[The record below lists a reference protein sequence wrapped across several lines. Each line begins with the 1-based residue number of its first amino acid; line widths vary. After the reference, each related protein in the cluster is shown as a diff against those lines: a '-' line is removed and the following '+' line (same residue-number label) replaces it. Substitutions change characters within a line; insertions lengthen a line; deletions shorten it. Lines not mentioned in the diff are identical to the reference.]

1 WRAHSRGPQL
11 RRLRIPVVPDLRDRG
26 GRADRHR
33 AALRAD
39 AHAHRR
45 HGPRRRR
52 RPRDHRRDGS
62 EHRLG
67 VHRHVRRRRGARRDR
82 RHDRRRHPEH
92 PPRRAERGAAL
103 RAGRHH
109 HRRAR
114 QHRRRGHRQRA
125 DRTHR
130 RFREGLDP
138 GARLLHH
145 LPAHG
150 ARAGP
155 ATNRPVRKGGIM
167 SNRIVETRTVRT
179 FGAPRRGRTWF
190 LNIGLLAALL
200 VVAVALPYL
209 GVSSFVVTLTT
220 TIVIAATLASSVNCL
235 AGPGGMV
242 SLGHAGI
249 AAAAAYGAGWAS
261 KQGFDPGMQ
270 ALVALVLTVLV
281 SLIYGLLSMRTSGIY
296 FLMVTLAVGMLIYGL
311 AFRLS
316 SVTGGENGISGID
329 RPAWMSSYWVYYY
342 VVLALFVLATGVLWV
357 VANSPFGA
365 SLRGVRDSESRM
377 RSLGYGVQGYRV
389 GAFLI
394 SGLVAGL
401 AG

>member
-1 WRAHSRGPQL
+1 
-11 RRLRIPVVPDLRDRG
+11 
-26 GRADRHR
+26 
-33 AALRAD
+33 
-39 AHAHRR
+39 
-45 HGPRRRR
+45 
-52 RPRDHRRDGS
+52 
-62 EHRLG
+62 
-67 VHRHVRRRRGARRDR
+67 
-82 RHDRRRHPEH
+82 
-92 PPRRAERGAAL
+92 
-103 RAGRHH
+103 
-109 HRRAR
+109 
-114 QHRRRGHRQRA
+114 
-125 DRTHR
+125 
-130 RFREGLDP
+130 
-138 GARLLHH
+138 
-145 LPAHG
+145 
-150 ARAGP
+150 
-155 ATNRPVRKGGIM
+155 M

-179 FGAPRRGRTWF
+179 FGPPRRGRTWY

-220 TIVIAATLASSVNCL
+220 TILIAATLASSVNFL

-281 SLIYGLLSMRTSGIY
+281 SLIYGLLAMRTSGIY

-316 SVTGGENGISGID
+316 SVTGGENGISGIN
-329 RPAWMSSYWVYYY
+329 RPEWMSSYWMYYY
-342 VVLALFVLATGVLWV
+342 VVLGLFVLATAVLWV
-357 VANSPFGA
+357 IGNSPFGA

-377 RSLGYGVQGYRV
+377 RSLGYDVNGYRV

-401 AG
+401 AGLLAVWNTHFVSPSTAGVDRSVHLIVMVILGGVGTLLGPLIGAAIVVLVENVLSSYVDRWPTVLGLIFILVILFARAGIAGSVRKLVRRLRSGTDAAPPGGASPDDGPASPDPLDAPRNGKDLP